1 MTNGD
6 RSLRVLLTA
15 IVVLLGANLLV
26 NMNNSPGPRSAY
38 GAGIPDSGAQ
48 LQAVVDAINDLNK
61 KVDKL
66 DAFVE
71 GGNMMV
77 TVKKSDD
84 SK

>member
-1 MTNGD
+1 MMSND

-15 IVVLLGANLLV
+15 IVVLLGANLMV
-26 NMNNSPGPRSAY
+26 NMNNNSGPRSAY
-38 GAGIPDSGAQ
+38 AAGIPDSGAQ

-71 GGNMMV
+71 GGSMVV
-77 TVKKSDD
+77 TVKKTEE